1 MLAGGPD
8 REDRAGRK
16 ARPELEYSRVRQG
29 WPLCCDTTNRLHGV
43 APGRLDLSLSSHES
57 GRDGWAPALRRLPLQ
72 RAKRCIA
79 QRLSFTASSW
89 APWAQ
94 QTRRAALRDRGAG
107 RLSESRV
114 PAPHRKCKHQAG
126 AQLSA
131 LLRTALRLLCSQ
143 SLGAGRPLSESRD
156 VGNKTLAIDREG
168 RLRKRPRSRLP
179 VRVDLVCLCGSISS
193 ACAALG
199 QSRKSLLRPI
209 RCARSG
215 PPSTQPAYTVQRSCP
230 RPPAAVR
237 RGASNLYSPAEP
249 RAQAGPTGAASSGR
263 VGHGTGR
270 RR

>member
-1 MLAGGPD
+1 MHCAAPF
-8 REDRAGRK
+8 
-16 ARPELEYSRVRQG
+16 V
-29 WPLCCDTTNRLHGV
+29 HGV
-43 APGRLDLSLSSHES
+43 LLGPMGPTNTSSGTAGS
-57 GRDGWAPALRRLPLQ
+57 GRRAPLRVAGSR
-72 RAKRCIA
+72 
-79 QRLSFTASSW
+79 TASYM
-89 APWAQ
+89 
-94 QTRRAALRDRGAG
+94 QTSGWRAAF
-107 RLSESRV
+107 
-114 PAPHRKCKHQAG
+114 
-126 AQLSA
+126 
-131 LLRTALRLLCSQ
+131 RTALRLLCSQ
-143 SLGAGRPLSESRD
+143 SLGAGRPLSEARD

>member
-1 MLAGGPD
+1 MAGVIRVLAGGPD

-131 LLRTALRLLCSQ
+131 LHCDCRALR
-143 SLGAGRPLSESRD
+143 P
-156 VGNKTLAIDREG
+156 
-168 RLRKRPRSRLP
+168 
-179 VRVDLVCLCGSISS
+179 S
-193 ACAALG
+193 A
-199 QSRKSLLRPI
+199 P
-209 RCARSG
+209 
-215 PPSTQPAYTVQRSCP
+215 
-230 RPPAAVR
+230 
-237 RGASNLYSPAEP
+237 
-249 RAQAGPTGAASSGR
+249 AGPSPSP
-263 VGHGTGR
+263 GTSATR
-270 RR
+270 PSQ